1 MANRSSSKPQGPS
14 QRQLRVGEQLKH
26 MLADQLTRGDIYHPD
41 LKNSLVTVTEV
52 RCSPDLRHATVFT
65 GVFGT
70 TDAKTKLVLN
80 ALNEIATQIQGELG
94 RKMAIKFTPKL
105 KFKEDTVLEEADH
118 INYLFQ
124 SDKVK
129 SDVKKGGGSK

>member
-1 MANRSSSKPQGPS
+1 MSKIKQSQGPS
-14 QRQLRVGEQLKH
+14 QRQLRVGEQIKH
-26 MLADQLTRGDIYHPD
+26 MLAEQLSRGDIYHPD
-41 LKNSLVTVTEV
+41 LKNSLVTITEV

-70 TDAKTKLVLN
+70 TEAKAKLVMA
-80 ALNEIATQIQGELG
+80 ALNEIATSIQGALG
-94 RKMAIKFTPKL
+94 RKLSTKFTPKL
-105 KFKEDTVLEEADH
+105 IFKEDTVLEEADY

-129 SDVKKGGGSK
+129 SDVKK